1 MFLFLSRCTMLYDK
15 IDELMRK
22 AGVSAYQV
30 SQSTN
35 IPQSAFSR
43 WKSRESEPSLKNVKI
58 LAEYF
63 GVSINDLLSDT
74 DNKIKETS
82 IKKKDTSKVNIKDVK
97 VMFYGN
103 YELTKQEKQLV
114 ENVIKGVI
122 ASRKDERD
130 KNNQTS

>member
-63 GVSINDLLSDT
+63 GVPINDLLSDT

>member
-1 MFLFLSRCTMLYDK
+1 MLYDK

-43 WKSRESEPSLKNVKI
+43 WKRRESEPSLKNVKI

-63 GVSINDLLSDT
+63 GVPINDLLSDT

>member
-1 MFLFLSRCTMLYDK
+1 MLYDK

-58 LAEYF
+58 LSEYF
-63 GVSINDLLSDT
+63 GVPINDLLSDT

-97 VMFYGN
+97 VMFYGD
-103 YELTKQEKQLV
+103 YELTEQEKKMV

-122 ASRKDERD
+122 SSRKDERN
-130 KNNQTS
+130 KK

>member
-1 MFLFLSRCTMLYDK
+1 MLYDK

-63 GVSINDLLSDT
+63 GVPINDLLSDT
-74 DNKIKETS
+74 NNKIKETS

>member
-1 MFLFLSRCTMLYDK
+1 
-15 IDELMRK
+15 MRK

-63 GVSINDLLSDT
+63 GVPINDLLSDT
-74 DNKIKETS
+74 DNKIKEMS

-97 VMFYGN
+97 VMFYVN

>member
-1 MFLFLSRCTMLYDK
+1 MLYDK

-63 GVSINDLLSDT
+63 GVPINDLLSDT

-97 VMFYGN
+97 VMFYGS

>member
-1 MFLFLSRCTMLYDK
+1 MLYDK

-63 GVSINDLLSDT
+63 GVPINDLLSDT
-74 DNKIKETS
+74 DNKIKEMS

>member
-1 MFLFLSRCTMLYDK
+1 MLYDK

-63 GVSINDLLSDT
+63 GVPINDLLSDT

-82 IKKKDTSKVNIKDVK
+82 IKKKDISKVNIKDVK